1 VGHHGVVPA
10 SRPSNPP
17 PAPRDPLEGVERLL
31 VDGNN
36 LLHALRRGSG
46 GGPAAAIVG
55 RLRAAVPATVAI
67 EIVFDGPPEPGS
79 SGRVASGVRVRYS
92 GTRSAD
98 AVLISMVD
106 VAGPPAPSTDPTILV
121 CTDDTELRHVLRRRG
136 AGTVGTGW
144 LIRRLDRT
152 RLAAPSVGAGRP
164 RSPTHPTGPEEDE
177 DARPGWRPGRGATTK
192 TGNPRRT
199 PRRDSRPPRPGC

>member
-1 VGHHGVVPA
+1 MPA
-10 SRPSNPP
+10 RRPSHPPP
-17 PAPRDPLEGVERLL
+17 PARDPLEGVERLL

-36 LLHALRRGSG
+36 LLHALRRGLG
-46 GGPAAAIVG
+46 GGPAAAVVG
-55 RLRAAVPATVAI
+55 RLRAAVPATVSI

-98 AVLISMVD
+98 AVLVSMVD
-106 VAGPPAPSTDPTILV
+106 VAEPPAPGADPTILV
-121 CTDDTELRHVLRRRG
+121 CTDDTELRHVLRRHG

-144 LIRRLDRT
+144 LIRRLDRA

-164 RSPTHPTGPEEDE
+164 RPTAGPTGPEGDE
-177 DARPGWRPGRGATTK
+177 DARPGWRPGRGATAK
-192 TGNPRRT
+192 TGNPRRA
-199 PRRDSRPPRPGC
+199 PGRGPRPPRPGC